1 MPGITHVKDILA
13 DNIAHYVKDAHD
25 GNIFIKELRG
35 IRCDHSPLIMK
46 ENGDGA
52 TLTKIYVV
60 DIPSGSLVLKP
71 DNFNV
76 HLFKANTWNK
86 ACDYLILAQVEHRN
100 CALFIELKS
109 SLNDRPDAADSLLI
123 VESKEDKSKAKQLEG
138 ACNLFDFIRL
148 VVNKEYGDRELY
160 SFEIYKIVLY
170 NEVKSRSPLQS
181 NPRQMSGRRIKSND
195 IKTLKVNDAQTLS
208 LPELIRI
215 FEN

>member
-76 HLFKANTWNK
+76 HLLFYVFANELSI
-86 ACDYLILAQVEHRN
+86 AIYFICILVT
-100 CALFIELKS
+100 I
-109 SLNDRPDAADSLLI
+109 I
-123 VESKEDKSKAKQLEG
+123 
-138 ACNLFDFIRL
+138 
-148 VVNKEYGDRELY
+148 
-160 SFEIYKIVLY
+160 
-170 NEVKSRSPLQS
+170 
-181 NPRQMSGRRIKSND
+181 
-195 IKTLKVNDAQTLS
+195 
-208 LPELIRI
+208 
-215 FEN
+215 